1 VIDLSA
7 PPCRHYAGCTL
18 LSRALDHAHT
28 LIEGSPWLARELHL
42 ESGRVSEVSPSVYGA
57 RGNWRFLAGVGDP
70 HRAVADCPCFA
81 VVGKFLLCVITII
94 PSLHCTG
101 WIGKLRSGAF
111 GCGSGEPATPVA
123 RAPPPWALGVEDRA
137 SAVDPLVDGS
147 GRL

>member
-1 VIDLSA
+1 
-7 PPCRHYAGCTL
+7 
-18 LSRALDHAHT
+18 
-28 LIEGSPWLARELHL
+28 LARELHL
-42 ESGRVSEVSPSVYGA
+42 ESRRVSEVLPSVYGA
-57 RGNWRFLAGVGDP
+57 QGNWRFLAGVGDP
-70 HRAVADCPCFA
+70 HRAVAGCPYFA

-94 PSLHCTG
+94 PSLRCTG

-111 GCGSGEPATPVA
+111 GCGSGELATTVA

>member
-7 PPCRHYAGCTL
+7 PPRRHYAGCTL
-18 LSRALDHAHT
+18 LSRTLGHVHT
-28 LIEGSPWLARELHL
+28 RTEGSPWLARELHL

-70 HRAVADCPCFA
+70 HRAVAGCPCFA

-94 PSLHCTG
+94 PSLSCTG

-111 GCGSGEPATPVA
+111 GCGSGEPATTVA

-147 GRL
+147 DRL